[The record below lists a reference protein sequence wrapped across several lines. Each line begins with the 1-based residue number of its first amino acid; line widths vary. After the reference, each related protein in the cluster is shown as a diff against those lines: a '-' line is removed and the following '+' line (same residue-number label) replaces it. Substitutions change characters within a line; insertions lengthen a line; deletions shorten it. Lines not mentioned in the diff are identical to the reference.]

1 MKSMTGYG
9 RAVINAD
16 NFDASIDISS
26 VNRKGLETTVSLPR
40 DWQAMERVIS
50 AKVKERFSR
59 GKVLVSVKVN
69 FKTCEGAFALNEA
82 QLATSLAALKGAC
95 ENLGVEFIA
104 NSQTLLHVNSL
115 LPRDNS
121 TQPDWEEYW
130 KQLEAPFGQALDA
143 IDAMR
148 TIEGDSIKADFL
160 ARLDLLA
167 GYLAEIKILSKETPQ
182 NYMEQLMQR
191 LRNLKLELDMQDERV
206 LKEIALY
213 CDKIDVSEETT
224 RLESHIGQFKA
235 AVSSTENNGR
245 KMDFICQE
253 ISREIN
259 TIGSKSNN
267 FEISKIVINFKNEL
281 ERIREQV
288 QNIE

>member
-1 MKSMTGYG
+1 MKSMTGFG

-26 VNRKGLETTVSLPR
+26 VNRKGLEATVNLPR

-59 GKVLVSVKVN
+59 GKVLVSIKVN
-69 FKTCEGAFALNEA
+69 FKTCESAFSLNEA
-82 QLATSLAALKGAC
+82 QLANSLAALKGAC
-95 ENLGVEFIA
+95 ANLGVEFIA

-115 LPRDNS
+115 LPRENS
-121 TQPDWEEYW
+121 AQPDWEEYW
-130 KQLEAPFGQALDA
+130 TQMEAPFESALDA

-148 TIEGDSIKADFL
+148 TTEGDSIKADFL
-160 ARLDLLA
+160 ARLDLLV
-167 GYLAEIKILSKETPQ
+167 GYLAEIKTLSKETPR

-206 LKEIALY
+206 LKEVALY

-224 RLESHIGQFKA
+224 RLGSHIDQFKS
-235 AVSSTENNGR
+235 VVNSSENNGR

-281 ERIREQV
+281 ERIREQA
-288 QNIE
+288 QNVE